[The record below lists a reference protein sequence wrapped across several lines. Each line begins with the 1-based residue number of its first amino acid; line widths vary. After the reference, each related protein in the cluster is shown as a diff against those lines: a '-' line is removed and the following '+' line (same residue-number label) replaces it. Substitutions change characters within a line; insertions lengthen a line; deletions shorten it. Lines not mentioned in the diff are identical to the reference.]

1 MCVCVCVCVSLDSGW
16 LPGMKWVCCGSHD
29 HHMTFT
35 AVETLFTLLAHS
47 RKPSSATAAAAAET
61 VLCHNISTISRD
73 TSFIEVY
80 IIHKCILC

>member
-1 MCVCVCVCVSLDSGW
+1 
-16 LPGMKWVCCGSHD
+16 MKWVCCGSHD

-47 RKPSSATAAAAAET
+47 RKPSSTAAGT

-80 IIHKCILC
+80 IIHKCIYARGSIPV